1 MILYADMVADLFHY
15 GHVNFLKN
23 IYLQKKEGDLVYI
36 GIVSD
41 ESAKSYKR
49 TPIMSMEE
57 RIQVVEAC
65 KYVDKVIKDSPVSIT
80 KEFIDLHKIDLIF
93 TSDNRTEDEIKL
105 MLEVPYQM
113 GIVRKVPYTNTI
125 STTDII
131 KRISK
136 RIDEFNR

>member
-1 MILYADMVADLFHY
+1 MILYTDMVADLFHY
-15 GHVNFLKN
+15 GHVIFLKN
-23 IYLQKKEGDLVYI
+23 IYLQKKEGDLLYV

-49 TPIMSMEE
+49 PPIMTMEE
-57 RIQVVEAC
+57 RIKVVEGC
-65 KYVDKVIKDSPVSIT
+65 KYVDKVIADSPVTIT

-93 TSDNRTEDEIKL
+93 TPDNRTEDEIKL
-105 MLEVPYQM
+105 MLEVPYHM
-113 GIVRKVPYTNTI
+113 GIVRKIPYTNTI

-136 RIDEFNR
+136 RFDK

>member
-1 MILYADMVADLFHY
+1 
-15 GHVNFLKN
+15 
-23 IYLQKKEGDLVYI
+23 VYV

-49 TPIMSMEE
+49 PPIMTMEE
-57 RIQVVEAC
+57 RIKAVEGC
-65 KYVDKVIKDSPVSIT
+65 KYVDKVIADSPVTIT

-93 TSDNRTEDEIKL
+93 TPDNRTEDEIKL
-105 MLEVPYQM
+105 MLEVPYEM

-136 RIDEFNR
+136 RINE

>member
-1 MILYADMVADLFHY
+1 MILYTDMVADLFHY
-15 GHVNFLKN
+15 GHINFLKN
-23 IYLQKKEGDLVYI
+23 IYLQKKEGDLLYV
-36 GIVSD
+36 GIHSD
-41 ESAKSYKR
+41 KTTESYKDV
-49 TPIMSMEE
+49 PIMSMEE
-57 RIQVVEAC
+57 RIKVVEAC
-65 KYVDKVIKDSPVSIT
+65 KYLDKVITDSPITIT

-93 TSDNRTEDEIKL
+93 TPDNRTEDEIKL

-136 RIDEFNR
+136 RFDK